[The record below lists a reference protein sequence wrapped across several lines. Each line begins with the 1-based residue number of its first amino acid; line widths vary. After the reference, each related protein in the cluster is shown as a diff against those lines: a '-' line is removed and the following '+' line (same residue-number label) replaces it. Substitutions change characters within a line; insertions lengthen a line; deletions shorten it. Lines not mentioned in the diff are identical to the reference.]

1 MESLIHHGIKC
12 NACQKFPIVGTRYK
26 CIQCNSYNLCDICER
41 KYGEAHGHLLLKLR
55 NNEQIKMLKEMKLKM
70 NFKFD
75 NTSLTFKTM
84 NNNNF
89 INIPVTLI
97 KEGNFDYPLP
107 LFFTCEE
114 SLSKIKGNRVKIS
127 QIKGNPEKIE
137 FNIKLDLSNIK
148 KSGNYPSVW
157 NLRDENGNILSKNV
171 IFFVYDIFKEKLQ
184 LKPSFKANNF
194 VHKKIETKPIKN
206 YDYLV

>member
-1 MESLIHHGIKC
+1 M
-12 NACQKFPIVGTRYK
+12 GTRYK
-26 CIQCNSYNLCDICER
+26 CILCKSYNFCEQCES
-41 KYGEAHGHLLLKLR
+41 KFGEKHRHLLLQLR
-55 NNEQIKMLKEMKLKM
+55 NNEQIKMVANKYQPKEKEVKLKSKP
-70 NFKFD
+70 NQKLICKCIS
-75 NTSLTFKTM
+75 SLKFKTV

-97 KEGNFDYPLP
+97 KEGNFDCPLP

-194 VHKKIETKPIKN
+194 AHKKIETKPIKN